1 MKLEKDTTI
10 SQYRILSEIGKGG
23 MGEVYLAQDTKL
35 NRQVAIK
42 FLSDEFSK
50 DSDKLNRFVQEAQS
64 ASALNHPNIITVF
77 EIGETD
83 NLQYIALEY
92 IEGETLSKRLR
103 KKLKFNTALDIATQI
118 ASALD
123 AAHSAGIVHRDIK
136 PDNVM
141 VREDGL
147 VKILDF
153 GIAKLTEKSTPE
165 IESEDKTAVQ
175 VNTTPGMI
183 IGTANYMSPEQAK
196 GKEVDART
204 DIFSFGVVLYE
215 MISGR
220 LPFEGESPLE
230 IIGSILN
237 KEPKPIDNAE
247 VPAEVERI
255 ISKTLRK
262 DRNERYQTIKDL
274 LIDLRDAK
282 EDLKFQ
288 DKLDKTIQPNRDEP
302 DTQVFRATTA
312 AEAQNTTASGINDSI
327 TIKKSGLG
335 KAVIGILAI
344 LLVSAIGVGYWF
356 FSSGNQINSIAV
368 MPFVNETGDNDV
380 EYLSD
385 GMTETLIS
393 SLTKI
398 PGLSVMARSSVFYYK
413 GKNTNPRQI
422 GEELNVEAIL
432 LGRVTQ
438 RGEDLKLSLE
448 LVDTKTLAAI
458 WSETYDRKMND
469 LVSLQ
474 SEIAR
479 DVSDKLRLK
488 LTATDQEKVAKTD
501 TTNSEAQQFY
511 LKGRFYWNKRSVEG
525 FEKAEDFF
533 KHAIEKDPTYALAYS
548 GLADTYSLKPYYG
561 NFRPREYFP
570 KAKQAALKA
579 LELGPTLAEAYASL
593 GQLLSFQYDFDG
605 ADRALKKAIEL
616 NPNYATAHQWY
627 AENLMYLGKTEESLK
642 EMDIALKLD
651 PLSPIINHGKSYVLE
666 CADRYDEA
674 IAQAEK
680 TIELFPEL
688 EKTRGNLS
696 RQYFAKGNYDKAAE
710 PIFVQLKLL
719 NVDPE
724 DIRTFKAAYEND
736 GWKGFW
742 NARLE
747 DELNKRKKILQK
759 DKTAYTEFLTLAYV
773 YAALGEKDKTL
784 EYLNKAY
791 EQREPGLVDIR
802 TIYYYDFLKD
812 EPEFKGL
819 VKKVGFPE

>member
-1 MKLEKDTTI
+1 MKLEKGTAI
-10 SQYRILSEIGKGG
+10 SHYKILSEIGKGG

-35 NRQVAIK
+35 NRKVAIK

-50 DSDKLNRFVQEAQS
+50 DADKLNRFVQEAQA
-64 ASALNHPNIITVF
+64 ASALNHPNIITIH
-77 EIGETD
+77 EIGETG
-83 NLQYIALEY
+83 NTQYIALEY
-92 IEGETLSKRLR
+92 IDGEALTKRLK
-103 KKLKFNTALDIATQI
+103 KKLDFNSALDIATQI
-118 ASALD
+118 ASALE
-123 AAHSAGIVHRDIK
+123 AAHAAGIVHRDIK

-141 VREDGL
+141 VRRDGF

-153 GIAKLTEKSTPE
+153 GIAKLTEQKKPD

-215 MISGR
+215 MIVGR
-220 LPFEGESPLE
+220 LPFDGESPLE

-237 KEPKPIDNAE
+237 KEPKPINRAE

-262 DRNERYQTIKDL
+262 DRNERYQTIKDV
-274 LIDLRDAK
+274 LIDLKDAK
-282 EDLKFQ
+282 HDLEFQ
-288 DKLDKTIQPNRDEP
+288 DKLNKTIQPEREGQ
-302 DTQVFRATTA
+302 DTQVLKATTA
-312 AEAQNTTASGINDSI
+312 AEAQQTTATGINDSI
-327 TIKKSGLG
+327 TIKKSSFSKGLVGTLAVFLLAAIGLG
-335 KAVIGILAI
+335 
-344 LLVSAIGVGYWF
+344 YWYL
-356 FSSGNQINSIAV
+356 SGGNQINSIAV
-368 MPFVNETGDNDV
+368 MPFVNESGDQDV

-398 PGLSVMARSSVFYYK
+398 PDLSVMARSSVFYYK

-488 LTATDQEKVAKTD
+488 LTTAAQEKVAKTD

-525 FEKAEDFF
+525 FEKAEDYF
-533 KHAIEKDPTYALAYS
+533 KQAIEKDPAYALAYS
-548 GLADTYSLKPYYG
+548 GLADTYSLLPYYG

-579 LELGPTLAEAYASL
+579 LELGPDLAEAYASL
-593 GQLLSFQYDFDG
+593 GGIYTYQYDFDG

-627 AENLMYLGKTEESLK
+627 AENLMYMGKTEESLK
-642 EMDIALKLD
+642 EIDIALKLD
-651 PLSPIINHGKSYVLE
+651 PLSPIINHSKSWVLE

-688 EKTRGNLS
+688 QKTRGNLS
-696 RQYFAKGNYDKAAE
+696 RLYFVKGKYDEAAE
-710 PIFVQLKLL
+710 QIFVWSKLL
-719 NVDPE
+719 NADPE
-724 DIRTFKAAYEND
+724 DIRTFKAAYEKD
-736 GWKGFW
+736 GWKGYW
-742 NARLE
+742 KARLE
-747 DELNKRKKILQK
+747 NELNKRKNILQK
-759 DKTAYTEFLTLAYV
+759 DKTAFTEFFTLAYV

-784 EYLNKAY
+784 EYLNKAH
-791 EQREPGLVDIR
+791 EQREPGLIDVR
-802 TIYYYDFLKD
+802 FAYYYDFLKD
-812 EPEFKGL
+812 EPEFKEL
-819 VKKVGFPE
+819 VKKIGFPE